1 MFTGII
7 EAIGEIKDISIEQS
21 NRVFYIKSEL
31 ASQLKIDESVSHNGV
46 CLTIE
51 NIENDIYRITA
62 IEETLKKTNA
72 GNWKKNDLINLERAM
87 KINDRLDGHIV
98 QAHVDGTGSCIHKEN
113 KEGSSEFT
121 FKYDEKFASLIIE
134 KGSICVNGVSL
145 TAFNV
150 SQNQFTVAIIPYTFS
165 HTNFR
170 LLKEKDVVNLEFDI
184 LGKYVQRMMNLQLS
198 SHDDEMIKNLEN
210 LQ

>member
-7 EAIGEIKDISIEQS
+7 EALGEIKEVSKHQS
-21 NRVFYIKSEL
+21 NRIFYVRSEL
-31 ASQLKIDESVSHNGV
+31 SSELKIDESLSHNGV
-46 CLTIE
+46 CLTVE

-72 GNWKKNDLINLERAM
+72 GNWKTNDLINLERAM

-98 QAHVDGTGSCIHKEN
+98 QGHIDGTGICIHTEN
-113 KEGSSEFT
+113 KEGSVEFT
-121 FKYDEKFASLIIE
+121 FQYNENFAPLMIE

-150 SQNQFTVAIIPYTFS
+150 LENNFTVAIIPYTFA
-165 HTNFR
+165 HTNFHS
-170 LLKEKDVVNLEFDI
+170 LQKNDVVNLEFDI
-184 LGKYVQRMMNLQLS
+184 LGKYVQRIMTM
-198 SHDDEMIKNLEN
+198 KK
-210 LQ
+210 

>member
-7 EAIGEIKDISIEQS
+7 EALGEIKEVSKHQS
-21 NRVFYIKSEL
+21 NRIFYVRSEL
-31 ASQLKIDESVSHNGV
+31 SSELKIDESLSHNGV
-46 CLTIE
+46 CLTVE

-72 GNWKKNDLINLERAM
+72 GNWKTNDLINLERAM

-98 QAHVDGTGSCIHKEN
+98 QGHIDGTGICIHKEN
-113 KEGSSEFT
+113 KEGSVEFT
-121 FKYDEKFASLIIE
+121 FQYNENFAALIIE

-150 SQNQFTVAIIPYTFS
+150 SENNFTVAIIPYTFA
-165 HTNFR
+165 HTNFNS
-170 LLKEKDVVNLEFDI
+170 LQKNDIVNLEFDI
-184 LGKYVQRMMNLQLS
+184 LGKYVQRIMTM
-198 SHDDEMIKNLEN
+198 KK
-210 LQ
+210 

>member
-7 EAIGEIKDISIEQS
+7 EALGEIKEVSEHQS
-21 NRVFYIKSEL
+21 NRIFYVRSEL
-31 ASQLKIDESVSHNGV
+31 SSELKIDESLSHNGV
-46 CLTIE
+46 CLTVE

-72 GNWKKNDLINLERAM
+72 GNWKTNDLINLERAM

-98 QAHVDGTGSCIHKEN
+98 QGHIDGTGICIHKEN
-113 KEGSSEFT
+113 KEGSVEFT
-121 FKYDEKFASLIIE
+121 FQYNENFAALIIE

-150 SQNQFTVAIIPYTFS
+150 SKDNFTVAIIPYTFA
-165 HTNFR
+165 HTNFHSI
-170 LLKEKDVVNLEFDI
+170 KENDLVNLEFDI
-184 LGKYVQRMMNLQLS
+184 LGKYVQRIMTTKINL
-198 SHDDEMIKNLEN
+198 
-210 LQ
+210 

>member
-7 EAIGEIKDISIEQS
+7 EALGEIKEVSEHQS
-21 NRVFYIKSEL
+21 NRIFYVRSEL
-31 ASQLKIDESVSHNGV
+31 SSELKIDESLSHNGV
-46 CLTIE
+46 CLTVE

-72 GNWKKNDLINLERAM
+72 GNWRTNDLINLERAM

-98 QAHVDGTGSCIHKEN
+98 QGHIDGTGICIHKEN
-113 KEGSSEFT
+113 KEGSVEFT
-121 FKYDEKFASLIIE
+121 FQYNENFAALIIE

-150 SQNQFTVAIIPYTFS
+150 SKDNFTVAIIPYTFA
-165 HTNFR
+165 HTNFHSI
-170 LLKEKDVVNLEFDI
+170 KENDLVNLEFDI
-184 LGKYVQRMMNLQLS
+184 LGKYVQRIMTTKINL
-198 SHDDEMIKNLEN
+198 
-210 LQ
+210 